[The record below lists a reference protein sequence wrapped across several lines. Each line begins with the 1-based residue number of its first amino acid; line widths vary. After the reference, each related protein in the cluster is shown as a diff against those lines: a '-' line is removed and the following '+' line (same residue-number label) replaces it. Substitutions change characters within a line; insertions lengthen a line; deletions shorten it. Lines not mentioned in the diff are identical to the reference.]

1 MFSLAAF
8 RPHIG
13 EAFQVPRG
21 AEGDD
26 FVYRAIF
33 S

>member
-8 RPHIG
+8 PPRSG

-21 AEGDD
+21 AEGDG
-26 FVYRAIF
+26 FVNRAIF